1 MSPNGRRAW
10 RRAAKKLRRKL
21 GLRWRSQK
29 EWLHGKRWSELVP
42 DLASHRGHISGPWF
56 KRHGFQSLDQE
67 SSSRHYIG
75 LSGTVD
81 GDTIGFVEAARS
93 FTARS
98 LVGMSMGARKRIAW
112 REYLAWCRKNPDR
125 ELLKS
130 ATIDTWD
137 EKGLEE
143 GYQRGLQAQR
153 EVRTKHRIG
162 ERLRP
167 CPGCPQ
173 CTDDPLRIVRA
184 LSRRMKIRV
193 EIRRCNSAII
203 PNKFDYLAMLHRPGP
218 NWNPVC
224 GFGPMRHDA
233 VRALCDVILREGAE
247 EFPIVSCDCSGV
259 LPAHRP

>member
-1 MSPNGRRAW
+1 MTPTGRRAW
-10 RRAAKKLRRKL
+10 RRAAKKLRWKMGR
-21 GLRWRSQK
+21 RWRSQE
-29 EWLHGKRWSELVP
+29 EWVHGKRWSELVP
-42 DLASHRGHISGPWF
+42 DLEAHRAHITGTWF
-56 KRHGFQSLDQE
+56 KRHGFQSFDAE

-75 LSGTVD
+75 LWGSAN
-81 GDTIGFVEAARS
+81 GDTIGFVEAARP

-98 LVGMSMGARKRIAW
+98 LVGMTMGARKRAA
-112 REYLAWCRKNPDR
+112 R
-125 ELLKS
+125 
-130 ATIDTWD
+130 IDCF
-137 EKGLEE
+137 GI
-143 GYQRGLQAQR
+143 
-153 EVRTKHRIG
+153 RTKVHDFRTLLRIG

-259 LPAHRP
+259 LPARKQK

>member
-10 RRAAKKLRRKL
+10 RRWAKKRLDIVDGFVSSAWLDVQYWNKWRR
-21 GLRWRSQK
+21 
-29 EWLHGKRWSELVP
+29 
-42 DLASHRGHISGPWF
+42 HR
-56 KRHGFQSLDQE
+56 KSLNPH
-67 SSSRHYIG
+67 RTIG
-75 LSGTVD
+75 LLPPKP
-81 GDTIGFVEAARS
+81 

-98 LVGMSMGARKRIAW
+98 LVGMTMGARKRAW
-112 REYLAWCRKNPDR
+112 EMM
-125 ELLKS
+125 
-130 ATIDTWD
+130 
-137 EKGLEE
+137 
-143 GYQRGLQAQR
+143 GYQCFDL
-153 EVRTKHRIG
+153 RIG